1 MRLDP
6 FMAFAR
12 DGYPLRFVDK
22 AGSAGFVFMMDLRRS
37 WTANDGANKTYWK
50 NTMQFAAGG
59 SKYHSAA
66 FYRSLFRNFIFS
78 KKPLA
83 IRMTCKED
91 QPASAIFRA
100 FA

>member
-1 MRLDP
+1 
-6 FMAFAR
+6 
-12 DGYPLRFVDK
+12 
-22 AGSAGFVFMMDLRRS
+22 
-37 WTANDGANKTYWK
+37 
-50 NTMQFAAGG
+50 MQFAAGG

-66 FYRSLFRNFIFS
+66 FYRSLFRNVIFS

-83 IRMTCKED
+83 IRMPCKED